1 MCEEQREIDVALD
14 VALVV
19 MENGGSTVRAD
30 RVLINVLKGFGNYNV
45 STLWRTDFVAFTTLS
60 DGERSTAFR
69 QIAPSAVNL
78 LRVSEAT
85 ALADKIAKGTTNVTD
100 AADEVQRIK
109 TLASPYNL
117 PITVVAAAI
126 TAASFSQFVGG
137 DWGGFGICLVTG
149 AIGQFVRSRLVAH
162 RLATAPVTLIC
173 AVVSACIAAL
183 GLWAHISAVVPAT
196 LIGSVGY
203 MMPVLPL
210 VNGFI
215 DVGSHK
221 YLSPG
226 VQRIG
231 SAVFLFTLLAI
242 GIAIAASLVP

>member
-109 TLASPYNL
+109 TLASLYN
-117 PITVVAAAI
+117 
-126 TAASFSQFVGG
+126 
-137 DWGGFGICLVTG
+137 
-149 AIGQFVRSRLVAH
+149 
-162 RLATAPVTLIC
+162 
-173 AVVSACIAAL
+173 
-183 GLWAHISAVVPAT
+183 
-196 LIGSVGY
+196 SVG
-203 MMPVLPL
+203 PR
-210 VNGFI
+210 
-215 DVGSHK
+215 D
-221 YLSPG
+221 
-226 VQRIG
+226 
-231 SAVFLFTLLAI
+231 
-242 GIAIAASLVP
+242 